1 MNDIK
6 ILETDRLT
14 LRHLTEEDAE
24 FILTLLNE
32 PDWIKYI
39 GDRGI
44 RTVEDAKKYIKEGPM
59 TMYDE
64 HGIGLYLIELKE
76 NAQPIG
82 LCGLLH
88 RDFLKDVDLGFALL
102 SKYWGKGY
110 AFEAAQGTLT
120 YGAEMLGH
128 SRIVGFTSLDN
139 EKSSNLLQKL
149 GMKDEGTIKY
159 TSTSEDVRLFAIDYQ
174 KKD

>member
-1 MNDIK
+1 VNDIK

>member
-1 MNDIK
+1 
-6 ILETDRLT
+6 
-14 LRHLTEEDAE
+14 
-24 FILTLLNE
+24 
-32 PDWIKYI
+32 
-39 GDRGI
+39 RGI

-59 TMYDE
+59 TMYKE

-76 NAQPIG
+76 NAQTIG
-82 LCGLLH
+82 LCGLLK
-88 RDFLKDVDLGFALL
+88 RELLKYVDLGFALIYN
-102 SKYWGKGY
+102 YWGKGY

-120 YGAEMLGH
+120 YGAEMLGY

-139 EKSSNLLQKL
+139 EKSANLLQKL

>member
-14 LRHLTEEDAE
+14 LRHLTVEDAE
-24 FILTLLNE
+24 FIVTLLNE

-39 GDRGI
+39 GDRDI
-44 RTVEDAKKYIKEGPM
+44 RTDEDAKKYIKQGPM

-88 RDFLKDVDLGFALL
+88 RDFLKDLDLGFALL

-139 EKSSNLLQKL
+139 EKSANLLQKL